1 MKRLKTEP
9 AASRLV
15 IFNFGAIGSANR
27 FVSHWFLKQFPPE
40 PRAGCGL
47 DDFRSNGPPPHLPAS
62 TGRQCGGIPSL
73 PSRAMPP
80 PLSATKAHAVELP
93 VRKFLQL
100 LDAPF
105 KRVDL
110 SHHLC
115 PCGPGLRSALRLEL
129 IPRLHPSEHVCN

>member
-62 TGRQCGGIPSL
+62 TCRQCGGIPSL
-73 PSRAMPP
+73 PSTALPPTLRDTNAAAM
-80 PLSATKAHAVELP
+80 ALP
-93 VRKFLQL
+93 ARKFLQL
-100 LDAPF
+100 L
-105 KRVDL
+105 
-110 SHHLC
+110 
-115 PCGPGLRSALRLEL
+115 
-129 IPRLHPSEHVCN
+129 